1 MNNLF
6 SQVRIVDKNGFEHK
20 GIQPSLLEKPFR
32 EVAIHTKDGKT
43 LLPYINPTKT
53 NIGIIGFDMSVKV
66 IADAM
71 GSAETANYF
80 YRLVTL
86 YRDGER
92 FSAFYTMDGQFVG
105 TDVDY

>member
-6 SQVRIVDKNGFEHK
+6 SQVCITDKNGYEHK

-32 EVAIHTKDGKT
+32 EVYINTREGQK
-43 LLPYINPTKT
+43 LLPYINPNKT

-66 IADAM
+66 IANAM
-71 GSAETANYF
+71 GSAEDANYF

-92 FSAFYTMDGQFVG
+92 FSSFYTLDGQFVG
-105 TDVDY
+105 TEVDY

>member
-6 SQVRIVDKNGFEHK
+6 SRVHIIDKNGIEYN

-32 EVAIHTKDGKT
+32 EVSVTTIDGRN
-43 LLPYINPTKT
+43 LLPYINPSKT
-53 NIGIIGFDMSVKV
+53 NTGIIGFDMSIKV

-71 GSAETANYF
+71 GPAESANYF

-86 YRDGER
+86 YKDGER
-92 FSAFYTMDGQFVG
+92 FSSFYTMDGQFVG
-105 TDVDY
+105 TEIDY

>member
-6 SQVRIVDKNGFEHK
+6 SQVRIVDKNGDEHN
-20 GIQPSLLEKPFR
+20 GVPPSLLEKPFR
-32 EVAIHTKDGKT
+32 EVTVHTEDGKT
-43 LLPYINPTKT
+43 LLPYINPNKQ
-53 NIGIIGFDMSVKV
+53 NIGIVGFDMSVKV

-92 FSAFYTMDGQFVG
+92 FSAFYTMDGLFVG
-105 TDVDY
+105 TEGDY